1 MPHDDRFADEDDFD
15 SIEPPEPDE
24 SDPEAVMRFERE
36 RYAPILADLEEM
48 ESTLTRAEDE
58 AEAKQQQE
66 VQLFNER
73 NEDADED
80 DFLL

>member
-1 MPHDDRFADEDDFD
+1 MPHDDRFADEDDLD

-24 SDPEAVMRFERE
+24 SDPEAVMSFERE

-58 AEAKQQQE
+58 AEAEQKQE
-66 VQLFNER
+66 VQLFDER
-73 NEDADED
+73 DEVADEEG
-80 DFLL
+80 FLL